1 MPIWLLN
8 FPLVWDYDN
17 VVMNNIHKYISKRN
31 KNINGFKNVKS
42 KTIYQDKQN
51 ILLTLQISN
60 QGALAFK
67 TRVPISLLFSWIFVC
82 VYCLIFHYNN
92 EKFCSF
98 KLKIIFLPPPRL
110 LSRHFTADSLMKI
123 GLILRL
129 LQKLRLTFSWLKY
142 HFLFVCFS

>member
-1 MPIWLLN
+1 MSMPIWLLN
-8 FPLVWDYDN
+8 FSLVWDYDN

-67 TRVPISLLFSWIFVC
+67 TRVPISLLFSWIFC
-82 VYCLIFHYNN
+82 VFTVL
-92 EKFCSF
+92 SF
-98 KLKIIFLPPPRL
+98 ITIMRNFAHLSWKLSFFLPL
-110 LSRHFTADSLMKI
+110 VFFQDTTADSLMKI

-129 LQKLRLTFSWLKY
+129 LRKLKLTFSWLK
-142 HFLFVCFS
+142 

>member
-1 MPIWLLN
+1 MSMPIWLLN

-92 EKFCSF
+92 EKLCSL
-98 KLKIIFLPPPRL
+98 KLKIIFLPPPGL
-110 LSRHFTADSLMKI
+110 LSRHFTADSLVEI
-123 GLILRL
+123 GFILRL
-129 LQKLRLTFSWLKY
+129 LRKLRLTFSRLK
-142 HFLFVCFS
+142 